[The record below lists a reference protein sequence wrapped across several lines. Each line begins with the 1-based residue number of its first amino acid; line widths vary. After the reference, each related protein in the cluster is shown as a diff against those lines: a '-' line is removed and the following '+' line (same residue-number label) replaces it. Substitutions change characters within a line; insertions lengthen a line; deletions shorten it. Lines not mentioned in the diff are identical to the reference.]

1 MSIGCVG
8 FIGLGAMGSRMAAN
22 VARAGLDLICF
33 DAAGTAERAPEGAKI
48 AKSVAEVANVAD
60 VVIFSL
66 PDGKVSATVAEQIIE
81 TNQRVVRGVLDTSTI
96 GVEAAKDVQARLG
109 ASGIAYYDAPVSG
122 GIAGAAAATISLM
135 FAGPDEEYERLQ
147 PVITAMSKRPFHV
160 GSEPGQGQAM
170 KLLNNFLSGLALT
183 ATSEAIAFGMTQGL
197 DMKTMLDVLNVS
209 SGQNTASSDKF
220 PNRILTETYDAEFL
234 NTLYLKDVSLYV
246 ANVDAAKGSN
256 IIGHALLPIWQ
267 RFVEAQPGA
276 DFTRIYPFLRDKR

>member
-1 MSIGCVG
+1 MSLGCVG

-22 VARAGLDLICF
+22 VAAVGLDLICF
-33 DAAGTAERAPEGAKI
+33 DAAGTRDRAPEGARI
-48 AKSVAEVANVAD
+48 AASVAEVAGAAD

-66 PDGKVSATVAEQIIE
+66 PDGKASAAVAEQIIE
-81 TNQRVVRGVLDTSTI
+81 TNQRKVGGVLDTSTI
-96 GVEAAKDVQARLG
+96 GVEAAKAVQARLG
-109 ASGIAYYDAPVSG
+109 GSGIAYFDAPVSG
-122 GIAGAAAATISLM
+122 GIAGAAAATIALM
-135 FAGPDEEYERLQ
+135 FAGPAEDYERLQ

-183 ATSEAIAFGMTQGL
+183 ATSEAIAFGIGQGL

-209 SGQNTASSDKF
+209 SGQNTATSDKF
-220 PNRILTETYDAEFL
+220 PNRILPETYDAEFL

-246 ANVDAAKGSN
+246 ENVDAAKESN

-267 RFVEAQPGA
+267 RFAAAEPGA
-276 DFTRIYPFLRDKR
+276 DFTRIYPFLTGQR